1 MNSNTITIL
10 VFIAS
15 LLLTFGAVLLARL
28 RNNVDH
34 SEDDLAGRKL
44 NRWMIGLS
52 AATTGN
58 SGFIV
63 TGAVGLGY
71 AYGAHWLLLPLSW
84 LLGDLLFWRIF
95 PERLNALARK
105 AKATTLSEALTYDL
119 QGNAAKWISVVVA
132 ILLVTFLATYTS
144 SQWLAGKKFLSGVFA
159 LDDFTALLLF
169 SATIV
174 AYSSL
179 GGFRG
184 SVYADVLQAFIRILG
199 TTVALVAVTWFAITN
214 SAAFQVNIQAAGP
227 DFLSLFG
234 SGSIFSIVGFVGG
247 FALAAVGF
255 GLGQPQIVT
264 RYMAGSS
271 PAETKAAW
279 WIYIGFLQF
288 TWISM
293 TVFGMVLRGVMPGL
307 ADPET
312 GLSLFFQQNIGAVAT
327 GIIFAD
333 IYATIASTS
342 NGIIVA
348 IAQTLQRDILV
359 KVFHMRKGDSS
370 HKGSVTFVLGVI
382 TILLSFVLPGNVF
395 SIAVDSISKIGAG
408 IAGPMIIKTLGWRH
422 TANSLLLSIL
432 SGIGSAYLWSSA
444 GFGSTFNEA
453 GIGIACSLLV
463 NWIATRVSHEPIHS
477 AIDPVLNNSGVPD
490 QAK

>member
-1 MNSNTITIL
+1 MTSNTITIC

-15 LLLTFGAVLLARL
+15 LALTFGVVFLARL
-28 RNNVDH
+28 RNKESH

-44 NRWMIGLS
+44 NRWMVGLS

-71 AYGAHWLLLPLSW
+71 AYGVHWLLLPLSW
-84 LLGDLLFWRIF
+84 LLGDLIFWKIF
-95 PERLNALARK
+95 PERLNTLSRK
-105 AKATTLSEALTYDL
+105 AKATTLSEVLTFDL
-119 QGNAAKWISVVVA
+119 QGNAAKLISIIVS
-132 ILLVTFLATYTS
+132 ILLITFLATYTS
-144 SQWLAGKKFLSGVFA
+144 AQWLAGKKFLSGVFA

-174 AYSSL
+174 AYTTI

-184 SVYADVLQAFIRILG
+184 SVYADVLQSFIRLIGTIL
-199 TTVALVAVTWFAITN
+199 ALGAVIWFAVTN
-214 SAAFQVNIQAAGP
+214 SAMFTANIHAAGP
-227 DFLSLFG
+227 DFLSFFG
-234 SGSIFSIVGFVGG
+234 NGSILSILGFIGG
-247 FALAAVGF
+247 FALAAIGF

-271 PAETKAAW
+271 PEETKSAW

-293 TVFGMVLRGVMPGL
+293 TVFGIFLRGVMPDL

-312 GLSLFFQQNIGAVAT
+312 GLSHFFQQNIGAIAT

-359 KVFHMRKGDSS
+359 KVFRMKEANFS
-370 HKGSVTFVLGVI
+370 HNSVVIFILGVI

-395 SIAVDSISKIGAG
+395 SIAIDSIAKIGAG
-408 IAGPMIIKTLGWRH
+408 IAGPMFIKTLGWRH
-422 TANSLLLSIL
+422 TANSLLFSIL
-432 SGIGSAYLWSSA
+432 SGIGAAYLWSHAGLGSA
-444 GFGSTFNEA
+444 FNEA
-453 GIGIACSLLV
+453 GIGIICSLLV
-463 NWIATRVSHEPIHS
+463 NWVVMQTS
-477 AIDPVLNNSGVPD
+477 NSK
-490 QAK
+490 Q

>member
-1 MNSNTITIL
+1 MHTTTITIL
-10 VFIAS
+10 VFVLS
-15 LLLTFGAVLLARL
+15 LACTFCAALLARL
-28 RNNVDH
+28 RQRDLTSN
-34 SEDDLAGRKL
+34 DDLAGRKL

-84 LLGDLLFWRIF
+84 LLGDLLFWKIF
-95 PERLNALARK
+95 PERLNALSRK
-105 AKATTLSEALTYDL
+105 AQATTLSEILTHDL
-119 QGNAAKWISVVVA
+119 RGRASKLISILVA

-144 SQWLAGKKFLSGVFA
+144 AQWLAGKKFLSGVFA

-174 AYSSL
+174 VYTSI

-184 SVYADVLQAFIRILG
+184 SVYADIVQSVIRLLG
-199 TTVALVAVTWFAITN
+199 TALALGAVIWFAVMN
-214 SAAFQVNIQAAGP
+214 RDAFQANIAAAGP

-234 SGSIFSIVGFVGG
+234 NGSLLSTLGFVGG
-247 FALAAVGF
+247 FAMAAIGF

-271 PAETKAAW
+271 PEETKSAQ
-279 WIYIGFLQF
+279 WIYIAFLQF
-288 TWISM
+288 TWMAM
-293 TVFGMVLRGVMPGL
+293 TGFGILLRGVMPGL
-307 ADPET
+307 SDPEM
-312 GLSLFFQQNIGAVAT
+312 GLSLFVQQNLGAVAT

-348 IAQTLQRDILV
+348 IAQSLQRDILA
-359 KVFHMRKGDSS
+359 KIFRMKEGNFS
-370 HKGSVTFVLGVI
+370 HHRVVTFGLGVV
-382 TILLSFVLPGNVF
+382 TILLSFVLTGNVF
-395 SIAVDSISKIGAG
+395 SIAVDAIGKIGAG

-422 TANSLLLSIL
+422 TANSLLAAIVG
-432 SGIGSAYLWSSA
+432 GIGSSYVWHSLGFSSV
-444 GFGSTFNEA
+444 FNEA
-453 GIGIACSLLV
+453 GIGIICSLLV
-463 NWIATRVSHEPIHS
+463 NWVIAAATDDKR
-477 AIDPVLNNSGVPD
+477 
-490 QAK
+490 QAAGKEQEALSKF

>member
-1 MNSNTITIL
+1 MNSNTITIC
-10 VFIAS
+10 VFAAS
-15 LLLTFGAVLLARL
+15 LALTFGAVLLARR
-28 RNNVDH
+28 RNNNVGIT
-34 SEDDLAGRKL
+34 EDDLAGRQL

-84 LLGDLLFWRIF
+84 LLGDLLFWKIF

-105 AKATTLSEALTYDL
+105 AKATTLSEVLTYDL
-119 QGNAAKWISVVVA
+119 QGNAAKLVSIIVA

-144 SQWLAGKKFLSGVFA
+144 AQWLAGKKFLSGVFA
-159 LDDFTALLLF
+159 LNDFTALLLF

-184 SVYADVLQAFIRILG
+184 SVYADVLQSFIRIIG
-199 TTVALVAVTWFAITN
+199 TSIALVAVIWFATTN
-214 SAAFQVNIQAAGP
+214 SVAFHANIQAAGP
-227 DFLSLFG
+227 DFLSLLGNG
-234 SGSIFSIVGFVGG
+234 SMLSIVGFVGG

-279 WIYIGFLQF
+279 WIYVGFLQF

-307 ADPET
+307 ADPEI
-312 GLSLFFQQNIGAVAT
+312 GLSIFFQQNIGAVAT

-359 KVFHMRKGDSS
+359 KVFHMREGNMS

-395 SIAVDSISKIGAG
+395 SIAIDSISKIGAG

-422 TANSLLLSIL
+422 TASSLLLSIL
-432 SGIGSAYLWSSA
+432 SGIGAAYLWSSA
-444 GFGSTFNEA
+444 GLGSAFNEA
-453 GIGIACSLLV
+453 GIGIASSLLV
-463 NWIATRVSHEPIHS
+463 NWIAVRALREAYLPARTVVEPV
-477 AIDPVLNNSGVPD
+477 AEP
-490 QAK
+490 